1 MLRYTIIIFLAI
13 TVILSSCVAD
23 DFFGLSSFGE
33 IKEIEV
39 ANQAGQARIDS
50 KNKAIQLDIPGGVP
64 LDQLEVQVLTISTF
78 AKSEVEV
85 GDIVDL
91 REDLTITVTA
101 EDGTKTIWTV
111 EAFVASSTPQ
121 LPNSDFQLWHQV
133 NAGYFEPG
141 EDQSSTI
148 WGTGNPGGA
157 ILDKIATTPV
167 EIENGNNAAR
177 LVTLDNG
184 FVGQIAGT
192 PITAATIYTGRFDPD
207 NIDLNDPR
215 AAVVLGTLF
224 SGRPKAFKLR
234 YQYRPGVENKD
245 RQGNSLSYGDELD
258 IYLFLEVRTGNKAK
272 RLATG
277 WFRSGEEKSEMTD
290 LEVPLVYGPLDS
302 SFPSELLPVDGFV
315 PADSLEFALPT
326 HLSFLATSSFEG
338 ASFAGAVGSEL
349 VIDDLELIY
358 E

>member
-1 MLRYTIIIFLAI
+1 MARYTFIALTI
-13 TVILSSCVAD
+13 TILIGSCVGD
-23 DFFGLSSFGE
+23 DYFGLSSFGE

-50 KNKAIQLDIPGGVP
+50 KNKTIQLDIPGGVP
-64 LDQLEVQVLTISTF
+64 LDQLEVQVLTLSTF
-78 AKSEVEV
+78 AEADIAV
-85 GDIVDL
+85 GDLVDL
-91 REDLTITVTA
+91 REELTISVTA
-101 EDGTKTIWTV
+101 EDGTITIWTV
-111 EAFVASSTPQ
+111 TAFVASSTPQ

-157 ILDKIATTPV
+157 ILDKIATTPI

-224 SGRPKAFKLR
+224 SGRPEAFSLR
-234 YQYRPGVENKD
+234 YKYVPGSVNKD
-245 RQGNSLSYGDELD
+245 RQGNTLSYGDQLD
-258 IYLFLEVRTGNKAK
+258 IYMFLEVRSGNKAR

-277 WFRSGEEKSEMTD
+277 WFRSGDEVTDMTD
-290 LEVPLVYGPLDS
+290 LEVQLIYGTLDS
-302 SFPSELLPVDGFV
+302 SFPDELLPADGFV
-315 PADSLEFALPT
+315 PADSSEFALPT
-326 HLSFLATSSFEG
+326 HLSFLATSSFDG
-338 ASFAGAVGSEL
+338 AKFAGAVGSEL
-349 VIDDLELIY
+349 IIDDLELIY